1 MSKNKASTADARG
14 GRTTFYVLLS
24 LLGLLLVVCAVLY
37 SIYLQQAGTALSQT
51 NNEETELAEGSLGG
65 EEPNEATNDPS
76 TELWPDNGQAEGL
89 PREGEDPMQEID
101 APGIDRT
108 PPPAEEANPD
118 TETPPVE
125 VDSPSRG
132 DLPATYLVQPGDTL
146 YSISRM
152 FYNSPDYVDLI
163 VSRNNLG
170 GPDGLRAGSNLTI
183 PSPKN
188 GGSGGAQ
195 APSSGGTSASS
206 GSTESKTHTV
216 REGETLFSLSR
227 QYYGDNSGAK
237 RIAAHNNLSEDHQ
250 LRVGEVV
257 RIP

>member
-1 MSKNKASTADARG
+1 MSKNKASAAEARG
-14 GRTTFYVLLS
+14 SRTTFYVLLS
-24 LLGLLLVVCAVLY
+24 LLGFLLVVCAVLY

-51 NNEETELAEGSLGG
+51 NNEETELAEGSPGGDDPNGAAGDPEDTLGPTN
-65 EEPNEATNDPS
+65 EPIA
-76 TELWPDNGQAEGL
+76 GL

-108 PPPAEEANPD
+108 PPPEEED
-118 TETPPVE
+118 SSDSESPPVE
-125 VDSPSRG
+125 VAPSNG
-132 DLPATYLVQPGDTL
+132 NLPATYLVQPGDTL

-152 FYNSPDYVDLI
+152 FYDSPAYVDLI
-163 VSRNNLG
+163 IDRNNLG

-183 PSPKN
+183 PAPT
-188 GGSGGAQ
+188 GGSGGGSP
-195 APSSGGTSASS
+195 APSSGGTSG